1 MLRVA
6 SLSASILLLLV
17 SPTHSFIGGTFDDFL
32 LFPRIR
38 CLLAFL
44 NLKFVLNDFEQY
56 NRFFRDDSYM
66 HLAQAGIYQGADN
79 IEEYVKF
86 AYAEYSP
93 FTSIDN
99 PDDPPPNNSF
109 LRYQDGQC
117 EFLSLY
123 KTKEFFDANN
133 TNAIEPFEY
142 IVMVKLF
149 LDMKSRYFRK
159 IHVYY
164 TDDFLRVYFDVAL
177 NSDATRRYVC
187 EKVMAGPCQSQLN
200 ITNVTAC
207 EAKLNTL
214 PTAEGAKNYFD
225 GYSQA
230 CRKVHAAFA
239 ATNPTMHCAHLSFTP
254 LADPNGKIKCQ
265 TSAMTPPASL
275 FTESDFAAF
284 RKEAEK
290 YGIDP
295 IKGHNSPY

>member
-1 MLRVA
+1 MFSV
-6 SLSASILLLLV
+6 SFCSILLLLL
-17 SPTHSFIGGTFDDFL
+17 SPTHAFFGGTFDDFL
-32 LFPRIR
+32 LFPRVR

-44 NLKFVLNDFEQY
+44 KMKFKINNFDQY
-56 NRFFRDDSYM
+56 SRYFRDDSYM
-66 HLAQAGIYQGADN
+66 HLAQAGIYQGAN
-79 IEEYVKF
+79 HMEEYVKF
-86 AYAEYSP
+86 AFAEYSP
-93 FTSIDN
+93 YTTIDS

-123 KTKEFFDANN
+123 KTKEFFDPN
-133 TNAIEPFEY
+133 TTNPIEPFDY

-164 TDDFLRVYFDVAL
+164 TDDFLRVYFNVAL

-187 EKVMAGPCQSQLN
+187 EQVMAGPCQSKLN

-207 EAKLNTL
+207 EATL
-214 PTAEGAKNYFD
+214 STLSSTEGTGNYID
-225 GYSQA
+225 GYSQG
-230 CRKVHAAFA
+230 CRNLHAAFA
-239 ATNPTMHCAHLSFTP
+239 ATNPTLHCAHLSFSP
-254 LADPNGKIKCQ
+254 LADPNGNIKCQ
-265 TSAMTPPASL
+265 TSAMAAPTSL
-275 FTESDFAAF
+275 FTESDFVAYQ
-284 RKEAEK
+284 KEAEK